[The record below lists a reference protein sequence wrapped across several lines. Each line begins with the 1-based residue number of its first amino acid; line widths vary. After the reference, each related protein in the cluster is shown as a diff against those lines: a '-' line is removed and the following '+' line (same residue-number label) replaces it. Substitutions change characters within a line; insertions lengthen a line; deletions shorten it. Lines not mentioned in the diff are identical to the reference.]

1 MIPGQTIV
9 DRIRTLLQTDTTTF
23 ALAAAPGKVHLS
35 QSNFA
40 PGAGLV
46 VGSFTEAT
54 FNTYAAVLLATGNQ
68 QAFNDPATGGRVM
81 QLIEPLGGWH
91 WQCGTNAGLP
101 QTIYGYYVTDNASA
115 VLWGSALLPS
125 GPVAL
130 TNAGDAIDIPFI
142 RITFPPGIYL

>member
-1 MIPGQTIV
+1 MIPSQTIA

-23 ALAAAPGKVHLS
+23 ALAATPGKVHLS

-40 PGAGLV
+40 PSASLV

-68 QAFNDPATGGRVM
+68 QAFNDPLTGGRVM

-91 WQCGTNAGLP
+91 WQCGSAVGLP

-125 GPVAL
+125 GPVLLSA
-130 TNAGDAIDIPFI
+130 TNDAVDIPFI
-142 RITFPPGIYL
+142 RITFPPGIYV